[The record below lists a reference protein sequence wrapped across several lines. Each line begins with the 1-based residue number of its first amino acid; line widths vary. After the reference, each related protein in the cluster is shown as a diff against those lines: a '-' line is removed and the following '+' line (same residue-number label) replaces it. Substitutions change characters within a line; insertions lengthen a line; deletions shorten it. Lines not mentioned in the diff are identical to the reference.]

1 MTNLPFDAIIFDFDG
16 TLIDTETADFTAWR
30 MLYEELGAHLSLEPW
45 AAAVVGI
52 QDGYDL
58 LFDDLIRH
66 SKNGLTK
73 ADLRQR
79 IHQLWNVTLQQ
90 MGLMPGVERLLP
102 ALHTAG
108 YPLAIATASDR
119 AWVNRWVGH
128 FKLAPY
134 FQTIATGEDVRRN
147 KPAPDVFLLAAAR
160 LGFRPERCLVFED
173 STAGARAAK
182 SAGMTVVAVPSP
194 ITQSMDFSQAD
205 RIIAG
210 LEQITLQWIEALGN
224 DSR

>member
-1 MTNLPFDAIIFDFDG
+1 MTTLPFDAIIFDFDG

-30 MLYEELGAHLSLEPW
+30 ILYEELGANLTLEPW

-52 QDGYDL
+52 QDGYDI
-58 LFDDLIRH
+58 LFDDLLRQN
-66 SKNGLTK
+66 KNGFTK

-79 IHQLWNVTLQQ
+79 IHQLWDLTLQE
-90 MGLMPGVERLLP
+90 MGLMPGVAQLLP

-119 AWVNRWVGH
+119 AWVKRWLGH

-134 FQTIATGEDVRRN
+134 FQTIATGEDVHHN
-147 KPAPDVFLLAAAR
+147 KPAPDVFLLAAAK
-160 LGFRPERCLVFED
+160 LGLRPDRCLVFED
-173 STAGARAAK
+173 STAGVRAAK
-182 SAGMTVVAVPSP
+182 SAGMRVVAVPSP

-205 RIIAG
+205 QIITG
-210 LEQITLQWIEALGN
+210 LEQVTLHWLETLGKV
-224 DSR
+224 